1 MRASRSVAPVFLTL
15 SAIPFASSS
24 KALTPWR
31 SPTAGNPYPSAAISN
46 PTNAEGRKR
55 DHGVTLPKDAR
66 FLTPVCGKSEFRSGG
81 GVSASRL
88 RARFLTVRETVAGFL
103 RVFCARLKRSGPP
116 RCYRWVET
124 RPDIEGST
132 GTDLLAGRLADGDPA
147 APGEM
152 VGRHRAEL
160 VRYATA
166 LLRDAATAEDAVQE
180 AFSKALDALGRYPE
194 ERVRDLALRAW
205 LFRIT
210 LNVVRNH
217 WRRGDR
223 EVPVAEVPEVR
234 VAPEG
239 HEAGLDALSALAALP
254 ERQRVAVA
262 LRYLSD
268 LPHAE
273 VSEATGWPEATC
285 RTLARRGIGRLR
297 LLMSVTEGEG
307 GS

>member
-1 MRASRSVAPVFLTL
+1 METRSH
-15 SAIPFASSS
+15 
-24 KALTPWR
+24 
-31 SPTAGNPYPSAAISN
+31 N
-46 PTNAEGRKR
+46 EG
-55 DHGVTLPKDAR
+55 
-66 FLTPVCGKSEFRSGG
+66 
-81 GVSASRL
+81 
-88 RARFLTVRETVAGFL
+88 VAG
-103 RVFCARLKRSGPP
+103 
-116 RCYRWVET
+116 
-124 RPDIEGST
+124 
-132 GTDLLAGRLADGDPA
+132 TDPLAGRLADGDPA

-166 LLRDAATAEDAVQE
+166 LLRDAASAEDAVQE
-180 AFSKALDALGRYPE
+180 AFSRVFDALGRYPE

-217 WRRGDR
+217 WRRGSR

-234 VAPEG
+234 SAPPEG
-239 HEAGLDALSALAALP
+239 REAGLDALAALAALP

-268 LPHAE
+268 LPYAE